1 MSLDVTPPLYRKAPN
16 LLQKLPNFSRLKAL
30 ALLEINEAVAYSD
43 AIHFI
48 IMGTSFIKEPWWLI
62 KITLGWYPKGTVV
75 QMLEKREL
83 SFNVLWKTR
92 VSLDKYAFQLSGF
105 YRQMS
110 SETGKTKEMKPN
122 SLVVKDYMNCNW
134 KRNKYTI
141 INIYMSS

>member
-1 MSLDVTPPLYRKAPN
+1 M
-16 LLQKLPNFSRLKAL
+16 
-30 ALLEINEAVAYSD
+30 
-43 AIHFI
+43 
-48 IMGTSFIKEPWWLI
+48 
-62 KITLGWYPKGTVV
+62 

-141 INIYMSS
+141 IYIYMSS